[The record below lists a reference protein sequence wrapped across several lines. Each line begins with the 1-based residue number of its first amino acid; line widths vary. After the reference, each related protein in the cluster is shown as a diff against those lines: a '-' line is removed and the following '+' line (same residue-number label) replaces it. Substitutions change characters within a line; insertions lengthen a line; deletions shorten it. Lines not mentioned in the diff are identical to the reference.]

1 MMSNRAIARVA
12 NGLAW
17 AYMAGL
23 ALIGLAIVALPV
35 VLASIVL

>member
-17 AYMAGL
+17 VYMAGL
-23 ALIGLAIVALPV
+23 AIIGLAIVALPILLIIV
-35 VLASIVL
+35 VV